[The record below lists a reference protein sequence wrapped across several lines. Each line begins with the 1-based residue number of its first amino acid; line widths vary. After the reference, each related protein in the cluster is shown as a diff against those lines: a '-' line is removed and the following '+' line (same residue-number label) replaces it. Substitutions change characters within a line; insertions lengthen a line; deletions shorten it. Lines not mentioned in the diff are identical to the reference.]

1 MSDAAAK
8 LKKVGADGIYINSG
22 GYFTLPFIY
31 GEGGDIV
38 DADAKTIE
46 INSDEAVAGITEAQ
60 KLVKSGAAV
69 KPVANDPYGTMM
81 TLFKEG
87 KVGMI
92 INGPWEV
99 ANIES
104 DPKFGGFENLGI
116 SAVPAG
122 SAAAGAPVGGHH
134 YVVYSGMDD
143 AKAEAAIAF
152 VKFMSS
158 AESEA
163 FIADELGLLP
173 GNSDAYDLIGDN
185 AKVTAWKGALDVAQP
200 RPWIPEGGQF
210 FAPLDT
216 MATEVMVEGVDPQKA
231 LDEAADT
238 LKSDVVPDYS
248 E

>member
-1 MSDAAAK
+1 
-8 LKKVGADGIYINSG
+8 
-22 GYFTLPFIY
+22 
-31 GEGGDIV
+31 
-38 DADAKTIE
+38 
-46 INSDEAVAGITEAQ
+46 
-60 KLVKSGAAV
+60 
-69 KPVANDPYGTMM
+69 MM

-122 SAAAGAPVGGHH
+122 SAEAGAPVGGHN

-143 AKAEAAIAF
+143 AKAEAAVAF

-158 AESEA
+158 PESEA
-163 FIADELGLLP
+163 FIAEELGLLP
-173 GNSDAYDLIGDN
+173 GNADSYDLISDN
-185 AKVTAWKGALDVAQP
+185 EKVAAWKSALDVARP
-200 RPWIPEGGQF
+200 RPWIPEGGLF
-210 FAPLDT
+210 FAPLDE
-216 MATEVMVEGVDPQKA
+216 MATKVLVQGQDPKAA
-231 LDEAADT
+231 LDAAAKAFKT
-238 LKSDVVPDYS
+238 DVVPDYS